1 MKLLKGIIAVSLVFP
16 GSLSSSGHGLDVER
30 VMQDDGSASSGRLA
44 LVFGK
49 NELGEMADVFG
60 IPNQCFS
67 SSIDDEPSVGRFIHV
82 GPDGSETQLGTGAT
96 VAAPDI
102 VLTAS
107 HFLTYSNGRPI
118 PAENINFRLYEGNP
132 LDCREVD
139 YPVERIIHGATDGN
153 EANDFAVLKLR
164 RPVQRYA
171 PHQLASAELM
181 ARAVSGLEKLV
192 LVGFPKHPATRN
204 GLNYSAVSCWISAP
218 SALNR
223 SFGNTNIVVHN
234 CDTMKGSSG
243 APLTIITPSEGAT
256 NQWGRP
262 LKYTRHIVAIQRG
275 NGSSAP
281 DRDPYESSTF
291 SPVTNY
297 NDAVLIHDGIR
308 EAINGLMA
316 E

>member
-1 MKLLKGIIAVSLVFP
+1 MKFLMGLVAVSLVFP
-16 GSLSSSGHGLDVER
+16 GSLSSAAHGLDVEHF
-30 VMQDDGSASSGRLA
+30 MQDNGSESSARLA

-49 NELGEMADVFG
+49 NQLGEMADVFG

-82 GPDGSETQLGTGAT
+82 GPDGVETQFGTGAT

-107 HFLTYSNGRPI
+107 HFLTYGNGRPI
-118 PAENINFRLYEGNP
+118 PAENVNFRLYEGNP

-139 YPVERIIHGATDGN
+139 YPVERIIHGATDGD
-153 EANDFAVLKLR
+153 EANDFAVLKLV
-164 RPVQRYA
+164 RPVQQYA
-171 PHQLASAELM
+171 PHQLASAELV

-192 LVGFPKHPATRN
+192 LVGFPKHPATQN

-218 SALNR
+218 PPLNR

-234 CDTMKGSSG
+234 CDTAKGSSG
-243 APLTIITPSEGAT
+243 APLTVITPSDGST
-256 NQWGRP
+256 NQTGRP
-262 LKYTRHIVAIQRG
+262 LKYIRHIVAIQRG

-297 NDAVLIHDGIR
+297 NDAIVIHDGIR
-308 EAINGLMA
+308 EAINSLMA